1 MKTQLIILSA
11 LLVSFVSQCSFYD
24 RMKAKAAS
32 AAQSVKDT
40 ATSAYDKF
48 GGMAQSAKN
57 NLSDTATSAYDKVGG
72 MAQSAS
78 NKVQSTAGS
87 VRNTIGR
94 ESQAFMSGARSVP
107 GQLNAIREDFVDF
120 YISPVRG
127 KVSRFFNKLSPTL
140 TKVTLTDEAGE
151 TIEQYYNPMTEDAPK
166 L

>member
-11 LLVSFVSQCSFYD
+11 LLVSAMSQCSFYD

-32 AAQSVKDT
+32 AAQSVKNT

-48 GGMAQSAKN
+48 GGMAQSA
-57 NLSDTATSAYDKVGG
+57 
-72 MAQSAS
+72 S
-78 NKVQSTAGS
+78 NKLQSTAGS

-107 GQLNAIREDFVDF
+107 GQLAGIREDIGGMARSAKEDFVDS
-120 YISPVRG
+120 YIDPIKG

-140 TKVTLTDEAGE
+140 TKVTLTNEAGE
-151 TIEQYYNPMTEDAPK
+151 TIEQYYNPMIENAPK

>member
-1 MKTQLIILSA
+1 MKKQLIIFSA
-11 LLVSFVSQCSFYD
+11 LFAVFASQCSFYE

-48 GGMAQSAKN
+48 GGMS
-57 NLSDTATSAYDKVGG
+57 
-72 MAQSAS
+72 QSAS
-78 NKVQSTAGS
+78 NKLQSTAGT

-107 GQLNAIREDFVDF
+107 GQLNAIKEDFVDS
-120 YISPVRG
+120 YIDPIRG

-140 TKVTLTDEAGE
+140 TKVTFTTITNDGTEE